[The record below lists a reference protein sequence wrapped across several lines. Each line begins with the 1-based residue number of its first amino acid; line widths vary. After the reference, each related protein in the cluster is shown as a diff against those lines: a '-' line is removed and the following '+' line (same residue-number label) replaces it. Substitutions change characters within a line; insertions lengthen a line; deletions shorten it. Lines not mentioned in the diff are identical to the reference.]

1 MCDLLEEHS
10 QEKRGE
16 GSGRAGEGLGGVCCR
31 VKASLGLI
39 YELGRSGEALEHKS
53 LCRIVPP

>member
-16 GSGRAGEGLGGVCCR
+16 GSGQAGRGV
-31 VKASLGLI
+31 L
-39 YELGRSGEALEHKS
+39 SGQS
-53 LCRIVPP
+53 